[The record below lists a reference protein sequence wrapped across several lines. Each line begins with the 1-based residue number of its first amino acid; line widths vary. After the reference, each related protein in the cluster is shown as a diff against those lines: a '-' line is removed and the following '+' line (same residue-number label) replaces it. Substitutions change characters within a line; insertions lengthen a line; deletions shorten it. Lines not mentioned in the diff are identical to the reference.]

1 MKDTLLAKNYRI
13 PETGVCFRTNDEH
26 LQWLFDQAEAFCRK
40 NVKQFNDYKVLIE
53 GAKYNGVW
61 LETQPMGGEMY
72 AKRDVEIALNNILIF
87 LRYQRRDGK
96 FPGMI
101 ALPDKIMGVVPY
113 YDWMQG
119 CFLPDPA
126 MKLYYLIGKDKEYLE
141 TLYGALEAF
150 DNFLWKYRDS
160 NGDGCLECWS
170 IWDTGEDNCTVH
182 MLHGMKMPEHGGWG
196 GSMPPEDYGNM
207 PHQSPQYMSYSYAC
221 RRVLAEISEIM
232 GQSIDEEAV
241 NGKWF
246 VRAEEWRAKAKQVQ
260 ERSAEY
266 LWDEEKKAMYAR
278 DKDGEMIYSLTQENI
293 KCMYAGLFTQEMAD
307 DFIRYHLLNQEEFWT
322 PYPLP
327 GIAANDPYFHVNEQY
342 SNCAEALA
350 ASGNAGDDIN
360 DNSWS
365 GPLAGLTYQRSI
377 AAMLNYGHHAE
388 TLLIGTKVLELV
400 AQAGVFVQ
408 NYNPFTGSFTPQSMN
423 GYGPTVLSVLEY
435 ISLLYGVNIAK
446 DRVLWTAVGE
456 GVKKET
462 SGEVASVNAYDFE
475 YTQKIGDNRYTLQR
489 QEGTMTALINGSC
502 IFACTDNV
510 RVETDPHG
518 SILAIY
524 GIMEQEEH
532 LTLRYQEQ
540 VLEADIKPNEEWQI
554 DEGVLV
560 KVKEIPFAG
569 IMR

>member
-1 MKDTLLAKNYRI
+1 MLKDPLLACNYQI
-13 PETGVCFRTNDEH
+13 PETGVTFRTNNER
-26 LQWLFDQAEAFCRK
+26 LQWLFDQGEAFCK
-40 NVKQFNDYKVLIE
+40 ENVKQFNDYKVLIE

-101 ALPDKIMGVVPY
+101 AQPDEIMGVVPY

-119 CFLPDPA
+119 CFLPDAA
-126 MKLYYLIGKDKEYLE
+126 MKLYYLIGKDKDYLE
-141 TLYGALEAF
+141 TLYGALEDF

-170 IWDTGEDNCTVH
+170 IWDTGEDNCTIH
-182 MLHGMKMPEHGGWG
+182 MLNGMQMLEHGGWG
-196 GSMPPEDYGNM
+196 GSMPPEGYGNM
-207 PHQSPQYMSYSYAC
+207 PYQSPQYMSYSYAC
-221 RRVLAEISEIM
+221 RRVLAEIAEILSVDQIE
-232 GQSIDEEAV
+232 GACDAAVAEACAEQ
-241 NGKWF
+241 NGAIKWQA
-246 VRAEEWRAKAKQVQ
+246 RAAEWKAKAKQVQ
-260 ERSAEY
+260 DRSAEY
-266 LWDEEKKAMYAR
+266 LWDTDKKAMFPR

-307 DFIRYHLLNQEEFWT
+307 TFIKDHLLNPKEFWT

-327 GIAANDPYFHVNEQY
+327 SIAANDPYFHVNEEY
-342 SNCAEALA
+342 SNCAEALK
-350 ASGNAGDDIN
+350 ASGNAGHDIN

-388 TLLIGTKVLELV
+388 SLLIGKKVLELV
-400 AQAGVFVQ
+400 ANAGAFVQ

-446 DRVLWTAVGE
+446 ERVLWTAAGE
-456 GVKKET
+456 
-462 SGEVASVNAYDFE
+462 NFE
-475 YTQKIGDNRYTLQR
+475 YSQKLGDKEYTLR
-489 QEGTMTALINGSC
+489 SCNGTMTALINGVQV
-502 IFACTDNV
+502 FACTDNV
-510 RVETDPHG
+510 RIETDMEGH
-518 SILAIY
+518 ILAIY
-524 GIMEQEEH
+524 GIAEREVH
-532 LTLRYQEQ
+532 L
-540 VLEADIKPNEEWQI
+540 VLQCEGLELETDIKPNEEWQI
-554 DEGVLV
+554 KEGALV
-560 KVKEIPFAG
+560 KVEEIPFDYAG
-569 IMR
+569 M